1 MQPVKSA
8 PRRDPAPSRLRYR
21 LNRLWLRPGFR
32 RMVNFGVPMLAGI
45 LACWTLMA
53 QFDLRARLGAEVS
66 YLREAIVD
74 RPQFTITRI
83 DVPDVSADL
92 AEQIRVAA
100 FVSLPASSLEVDVG
114 AVRDRIEALAAVE
127 RARVRALTSGVLEI
141 RAIERIPVIVWRAP
155 DGLELLDQ
163 NGVRVAEIDSRLRR
177 IDLPLVAGA
186 GAGGHV
192 PEALALF
199 EEAKP
204 IASRVR
210 ALVRVGER
218 RWDLMLDRG
227 QVIRLPEQGAD
238 DALRRVM
245 ASQAREKLLDR
256 DVSVVDMRDARR
268 PMARLTP
275 FAVEEL
281 ARVRAVVAGEDA

>member
-100 FVSLPASSLEVDVG
+100 FVTLPASSLEVDVG